1 MLPVAQ
7 PRTASRAVL
16 RWRAH
21 DWISRSDALDQ
32 LPPAS
37 ACGPVKATRSRAAL
51 VAAVALCAW
60 PTAGSAQPAPAWPAK
75 PVRTIVAFAPG
86 GANDVVVRLVGGK
99 LSELWSQ
106 PVVVEN
112 RPGAGA
118 TLGMEL
124 VARAAPDGYTLGAGN
139 QSSLVI
145 GPLLHP
151 KVAYNPLKDLTLIGS
166 TALTAYVVAVN
177 PGVPVKTVADLLR
190 LARAKPGFL
199 SYGTAGTGTISH
211 IATEMLLGATGTR
224 IVHVPYKGAGP
235 YLHALITGEIDVA
248 LVALPAVESFVR
260 SGRLRLIAAAGAQR
274 AAAAP
279 ELPTL
284 IESGVK
290 IPSVEGRYGLVGPAA
305 MPRELVARINASIG
319 QALAAPDLRKRLIAG
334 GFEPLTDTPE
344 QYAASVRLEI
354 ETFSRIIREHGIR
367 PES

>member
-1 MLPVAQ
+1 MQ
-7 PRTASRAVL
+7 P
-16 RWRAH
+16 
-21 DWISRSDALDQ
+21 
-32 LPPAS
+32 S
-37 ACGPVKATRSRAAL
+37 ACRRIHAAL
-51 VAAVALCAW
+51 LAGAAA
-60 PTAGSAQPAPAWPAK
+60 TAAAAGPIAPVHAQPAPAWPAK

-86 GANDVVVRLVGGK
+86 GANDVVVRLVGNK
-99 LSELWSQ
+99 LSELWNQ

-145 GPLLHP
+145 GPLLYP
-151 KVAYNPLKDLTLIGS
+151 KAAYNPLKDLSLIGS

-177 PGVPVKTVADLLR
+177 PGVPVKSVPELVR

-199 SYGTAGTGTISH
+199 SYGTAGAGTISH
-211 IATEMLLGATGTR
+211 IATELLLAATGTR

-235 YLHALITGEIDVA
+235 YLNALVAGEIDLA
-248 LVALPAVESFVR
+248 LVALPAAEAFVR
-260 SGRLRLIAAAGAQR
+260 SGRLRLVAAAGVRR

-279 ELPTL
+279 DLPTI

-290 IPSVEGRYGLVGPAA
+290 IPPVEGRYGLVGPAGL
-305 MPRELVARINASIG
+305 PRELVARINASIG
-319 QALAAPDLRKRLIAG
+319 QALATPDLRKRLLAG
-334 GFEPLTDTPE
+334 GFEPLADTPE

-354 ETFSRIIREHGIR
+354 ETFSRIIRESGIR
-367 PES
+367 PEN

>member
-1 MLPVAQ
+1 VHT
-7 PRTASRAVL
+7 RIER
-16 RWRAH
+16 
-21 DWISRSDALDQ
+21 IDALDKRQ
-32 LPPAS
+32 PAS
-37 ACGPVKATRSRAAL
+37 TASASRCSLGGSGRTYGHMHGRTAIALAASIG
-51 VAAVALCAW
+51 ALAW
-60 PTAGSAQPAPAWPAK
+60 PFAATHAQPAAAYPSK
-75 PVRTIVAFAPG
+75 PVRIIVSFAPG
-86 GANDVVVRLVGGK
+86 GANDVVVRLVGNK
-99 LSELWSQ
+99 LSELWTQ

-145 GPLLHP
+145 GPLLYT
-151 KVAYNPLKDLTLIGS
+151 KAAYNPLKDLTLIGS

-177 PGVPVKTVADLLR
+177 PGVPVKSVQDLIR

-199 SYGTAGTGTISH
+199 SYGTAGAGTISH

-235 YLHALITGEIDVA
+235 YLNALVAGEIDVA
-248 LVALPAVESFVR
+248 LVALPAAESLVR
-260 SGRLRLIAAAGAQR
+260 ANRLRLIAAAGTQR

-279 ELPTL
+279 ELPTI

-290 IPSVEGRYGLVGPAA
+290 ISPVEGRYGLVGPAGLA
-305 MPRELVARINASIG
+305 RDLVTRINTSIG
-319 QALAAPDLRKRLIAG
+319 QSLAAPDLRKRLVAG
-334 GFEPLTDTPE
+334 GFEPLADSPE

-367 PES
+367 PEG